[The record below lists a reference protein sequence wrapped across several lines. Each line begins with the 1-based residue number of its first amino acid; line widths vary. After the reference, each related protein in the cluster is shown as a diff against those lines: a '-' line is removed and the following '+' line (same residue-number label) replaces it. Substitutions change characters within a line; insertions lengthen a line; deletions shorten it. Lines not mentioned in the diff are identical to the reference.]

1 MSGHFKTQAIEAM
14 KDAPPEI
21 RSQNLQNFA
30 QALRQFG
37 ATSQAEEIQRAANGQ
52 NKNTK

>member
-1 MSGHFKTQAIEAM
+1 MSSHFKTQAIGAM
-14 KDAPPEI
+14 KDAPPEA

-37 ATSQAEEIQRAANGQ
+37 ANSQADDLLQA
-52 NKNTK
+52 K

>member
-14 KDAPPEI
+14 KDSPTEI

-37 ATSQAEEIQRAANGQ
+37 ATSQAEEFMQAAE
-52 NKNTK
+52 

>member
-14 KDAPPEI
+14 KDAPPEVL
-21 RSQNLQNFA
+21 RQNLQNFA

-37 ATSQAEEIQRAANGQ
+37 ATSHAEEVMQAAESN
-52 NKNTK
+52 